1 MAKFLTIGYGDEVGY
16 QQTEESVRA
25 AAHEHD
31 SWLLARGAIVGIA
44 GTPIQVRNPGASGV
58 RTQSGAFLRSDLP
71 IAGFA
76 IIDAA
81 DTDEAVRL
89 VSGTPCAVAN
99 GVVEVW
105 PLLSGAKED

>member
-1 MAKFLTIGYGDEVGY
+1 MPKFLTIGYGDEAGY
-16 QQTEESVRA
+16 EQTEESVKA

-31 SWLLARGAIVGIA
+31 SWLVARGAIAGIA

-58 RTQSGAFLRSDLP
+58 RTQTGAFLRSDLP

-76 IIDAA
+76 VIDAA
-81 DTDEAVRL
+81 DADEAVKL

-99 GVVEVW
+99 GIVEVW
-105 PLLSGAKED
+105 PLLSRPEEN